1 MRCFNDLS
9 KKGENKQDTNIEEN
23 NAINL
28 AQPK

>member
-23 NAINL
+23 NAIDQGNF
-28 AQPK
+28 K